1 MFPLVFLSSNWLGIV
16 CKGPRISNKPIFIAR
31 FNVDELYLFNDLT
44 KDIYARYISVWNI
57 QGDHYAC
64 QRIFFNTTAAESAA
78 ATAAA
83 SSPLSTLLE
92 TSLIGKLSWTSRSH
106 STHHVTEHNNSHM
119 IVWQDWIDALLVWFS
134 LISRHYVRNA
144 MLLWRQNSNVWRK
157 DTFWVVFKHCV
168 EGLVNVILEGNR
180 RVSRLETT
188 PHATLQKH

>member
-1 MFPLVFLSSNWLGIV
+1 MAIV

-78 ATAAA
+78 AATAAA

-119 IVWQDWIDALLVWFS
+119 IV
-134 LISRHYVRNA
+134 
-144 MLLWRQNSNVWRK
+144 
-157 DTFWVVFKHCV
+157 
-168 EGLVNVILEGNR
+168 
-180 RVSRLETT
+180 
-188 PHATLQKH
+188 

>member
-44 KDIYARYISVWNI
+44 KDI
-57 QGDHYAC
+57 
-64 QRIFFNTTAAESAA
+64 FNTLLVTIQYETYKVIIMLVKGFFSILHTAESAA
-78 ATAAA
+78 ATTAAA

-119 IVWQDWIDALLVWFS
+119 IV
-134 LISRHYVRNA
+134 
-144 MLLWRQNSNVWRK
+144 
-157 DTFWVVFKHCV
+157 
-168 EGLVNVILEGNR
+168 
-180 RVSRLETT
+180 
-188 PHATLQKH
+188 